1 MCYEEYYKIY
11 SVLSDFEVNG
21 SIVSTKLDKDWI
33 NQTIKSIIDIMYN
46 GQETVTRIS
55 QLNNRINVDINNYTT
70 HIENKIFNN

>member
-1 MCYEEYYKIY
+1 
-11 SVLSDFEVNG
+11 
-21 SIVSTKLDKDWI
+21 
-33 NQTIKSIIDIMYN
+33 MYN